1 MDFTFSDDQK
11 QLRDAI
17 RRYLSQ
23 EYSFEQRKKILQSE
37 SGVSPT
43 VWSGLAELGLMSVPV
58 PEAAGGFGGNG
69 VDLMVVME
77 ELGRALVV
85 EPFFA
90 TAVMGVA
97 FLKHGS
103 GEAHHALLSK
113 VVAGEAKLGVA
124 LGEAQS
130 RYELFNVA
138 TMLKDGKLNCTKTV
152 VLHGAEADQLIVS
165 ARVSGAQR
173 DQAGLTVVMVDAKAP
188 GISMRAYRTIDG
200 MRAADI
206 TFKDVA
212 ATTVLGEAGEGF
224 ALIEHVADIGTVA
237 LCGEAIGVMAVA
249 NEQTLEYLRTRQQ
262 FGKVIGAF
270 QALQHRATEMFMQLE
285 QAKSLTYLASV
296 KIDSPDRAERRRAV
310 SAAKVRVGRAIK
322 VVGQEAIQMHGGM
335 GMTWEMPISHYFKRM
350 TMIDQTLGD
359 VDHHLALFAAL

>member
-23 EYSFEQRKKILQSE
+23 EYSFEQRKKVLQSE
-37 SGVSPT
+37 SGVSPV

-69 VDLMVVME
+69 VDLMLVME

-97 FLKHGS
+97 FLKLAS
-103 GEAHHALLSK
+103 EEAHQSLLSK
-113 VVAGEAKLGVA
+113 IVGGEAKLGVA
-124 LGEAQS
+124 LGEPQS
-130 RYELFNVA
+130 RYELFNV
-138 TMLKDGKLNCTKTV
+138 TTSLKEGKLNGSKTV
-152 VLHGAEADQLIVS
+152 VLHGAEADKLIVS
-165 ARVSGAQR
+165 ARVSGGTR
-173 DQAGLTVVMVDAKAP
+173 DHAGLAVALVDAKAA
-188 GISMRAYRTIDG
+188 GVAIKSYRTIDG

-206 TFKDVA
+206 TFTNTPVEA
-212 ATTVLGEAGEGF
+212 VLGTAGEGF
-224 ALIEHVADIGTVA
+224 ALIEHAADIGITA
-237 LCGEAIGVMAVA
+237 LCGEAVGVMAVA

-262 FGKVIGAF
+262 FGKVIGSF

-296 KIDSPDRAERRRAV
+296 KIHSTDRTERRRAV